1 MTNMGFRQRAQE
13 TLSLMEGA
21 TIYAEGEP
29 GDRMYIVVA
38 GEVDIR
44 CCGRR
49 LAVARAGELIG
60 EMALIDREVRCA
72 TAIARTDCLLAPV
85 DSQRFLSM
93 VQEAPTFALQVM
105 QVLVKHLRL
114 ANKPWDSDSGVA

>member
-1 MTNMGFRQRAQE
+1 MTNIDFRQCAQE
-13 TLSLMEGA
+13 FLSLMEGA

-85 DSQRFLSM
+85 DLQRFLCM

-105 QVLVKHLRL
+105 QVLVKRLRL
-114 ANKPWDSDSGVA
+114 TNSVGTATLE

>member
-1 MTNMGFRQRAQE
+1 MTNIGFSQRTQE
-13 TLSLMEGA
+13 ILSLLEGA
-21 TIYAEGEP
+21 TIFAEGEP

-44 CCGRR
+44 CCGRL

-60 EMALIDREVRCA
+60 EMALIDREVGCA

-85 DSQRFLSM
+85 DTQRFLSM

-105 QVLVKHLRL
+105 QVLVKRLRH
-114 ANKPWDSDSGVA
+114 ANSIEPATPK

>member
-1 MTNMGFRQRAQE
+1 MTNIDFRQRAQE
-13 TLSLMEGA
+13 ILSLVAGA
-21 TIYAEGEP
+21 TIFAEGEP

-44 CCGRR
+44 CRGR
-49 LAVARAGELIG
+49 LLVVVRAGELIG

-105 QVLVKHLRL
+105 QVLVKRLRRQQH
-114 ANKPWDSDSGVA
+114 WDSDSGVA

>member
-1 MTNMGFRQRAQE
+1 MTNIGFHQRTQE
-13 TLSLMEGA
+13 ILSLMEGA
-21 TIYAEGEP
+21 TIFAEGEP

-44 CCGRR
+44 CRGRL
-49 LAVARAGELIG
+49 LAVAHAGELIG

-72 TAIARTDCLLAPV
+72 TAIARTDCQLAPV
-85 DSQRFLSM
+85 DSQRFLAM

-105 QVLVKHLRL
+105 QVLVKRLRL
-114 ANKPWDSDSGVA
+114 RYPS